1 MILKQY
7 NVTVQRSKAVPF
19 INKMT
24 NVPILL
30 ISNLKWMKKL
40 VKDNCQTNKCI
51 KCFSSW
57 RTWNI

>member
-40 VKDNCQTNKCI
+40 VKDNC
-51 KCFSSW
+51 
-57 RTWNI
+57 

>member
-19 INKMT
+19 IKKMT

-40 VKDNCQTNKCI
+40 VKDNC
-51 KCFSSW
+51 
-57 RTWNI
+57 